1 MFYKYVECYYLENVL
16 LFFDY
21 FLIYCRNIYIIN
33 CFRLFG
39 QTIRV
44 SLVYIKHKITT
55 VERKTTLHSTL
66 NDNNNNK

>member
-33 CFRLFG
+33 FFVFLAKLSE
-39 QTIRV
+39 
-44 SLVYIKHKITT
+44 SLWFT
-55 VERKTTLHSTL
+55 
-66 NDNNNNK
+66 